1 MEDEYLKNFKDGVA
15 DALVRGVSNL
25 EADWGKGYKKGY
37 DFGMT
42 VFSEQM
48 EQEEPHEKVDILAD
62 KDQQAEDDY
71 WDNHPEEA
79 KKPPLDEN
87 LEKVIL
93 GAFKKVF
100 PERFTPTDN
109 SDVEVVSENVMWV
122 GFKDYDIRIEKDP
135 EYNEGHL
142 QISVHSKEDDG
153 YMLHQDGEPCKLIV
167 REENENE

>member
-1 MEDEYLKNFKDGVA
+1 MEYKIVSSKILIEWNDNPKMEVVLNDMPDGLRQDFDDWLATIEDERNQG
-15 DALVRGVSNL
+15 G
-25 EADWGKGYKKGY
+25 
-37 DFGMT
+37 
-42 VFSEQM
+42 
-48 EQEEPHEKVDILAD
+48 ILQD
-62 KDQQAEDDY
+62 RDQQAEDDY

-79 KKPPLDEN
+79 KRPPIDEN

-93 GAFKKVF
+93 GAFKTVF